1 MLLSYRSAKVFT
13 LENFPLDCRLS
24 GICTIG
30 SIYKADPFCHLRINS
45 DIHIFLCN
53 TGLCTWLI
61 LLVNVN
67 NPFKKSVHTY
77 QQIDSVLIVYVSLF
91 CASILGINIGSMEQ
105 HAYLPVMNVHCSLP
119 LLLAMLYVL
128 YIILYCICSQRR
140 CGRDLFSSVV

>member
-1 MLLSYRSAKVFT
+1 MQPVLTFREMLLSYRSAKVFT
-13 LENFPLDCRLS
+13 LENFPLDCRRS

-91 CASILGINIGSMEQ
+91 CTSILGINIGSSYGTTCVPPGYERNCVT
-105 HAYLPVMNVHCSLP
+105 LSLH
-119 LLLAMLYVL
+119 Y
-128 YIILYCICSQRR
+128 
-140 CGRDLFSSVV
+140 